1 MLLIY
6 AYIFALVL
14 GGVLLGASFLLGG
27 DHDADGDVDMDADA
41 DVDADVDADA
51 DIDGDADGGHDG
63 HGDVAG
69 FFGVLGSLRFW
80 TFFTAFFG
88 LTGLVLD
95 GFDLAVPMAALPLA
109 VSVGFLSGWGAVT
122 VIRHFAANDTGV
134 AAGVDD
140 YVGKSGELILGV
152 GPGRLGKLRI
162 ELKGTTVDVLAV
174 CEDGQLGRGE
184 QALII
189 EMRDHTAVVVKLD
202 ATRPAVRN

>member
-88 LTGLVLD
+88 LTGLVHQTY
-95 GFDLAVPMAALPLA
+95 DLVGGRVAVFEGLGGGDEIA
-109 VSVGFLSGWGAVT
+109 VDEVQELFHGA
-122 VIRHFAANDTGV
+122 
-134 AAGVDD
+134 
-140 YVGKSGELILGV
+140 
-152 GPGRLGKLRI
+152 
-162 ELKGTTVDVLAV
+162 
-174 CEDGQLGRGE
+174 
-184 QALII
+184 
-189 EMRDHTAVVVKLD
+189 
-202 ATRPAVRN
+202 